1 MSQQEDD
8 RFGSEEASLTSRR
21 GSILAFLLDNLKSSN
36 PRVRALAIRD
46 LGDHISPMVI
56 NKLIALARHDPDLHV
71 RCQAITGLGNC
82 IYRSGLSA
90 YDPETD
96 LDAARADERL
106 SQIDCERIYE
116 SLLDI
121 YRDQERT
128 LLERRRAVEALSFFS
143 NETVEEVIADLY
155 SYPDKSARCSAL
167 VAMGRNGSARW
178 VQVLRKEM
186 SSPDRKMRIEAI
198 NAAGEL
204 GLDCLGKDLWR
215 LTYSEDKEI
224 MLAAIWSLGQT
235 GWDGAFDRLDEL
247 TLHQDPEVRQVAD
260 EAMEEWMFYNGL
272 ESGYY
277 DELEEEADEWEHSW

>member
-8 RFGSEEASLTSRR
+8 RFMAEEASLSGRR

-46 LGDHISPMVI
+46 LGDHVSPAVI
-56 NKLIALARHDPDLHV
+56 DRLIALARSDPDLHV

-116 SLLDI
+116 SLLRI
-121 YRDQERT
+121 YHDRGRS

-143 NETVEEVIADLY
+143 NETVEDVIAELY
-155 SYPDKSARCSAL
+155 SHPDKSARCSAL
-167 VAMGRNGSARW
+167 IAMGRNGSARW
-178 VQVLRKEM
+178 VSVLRKEM
-186 SSPDRKMRIEAI
+186 YNPDHETRIEAI

-247 TLHQDPEVRQVAD
+247 TLHQDPEIRQVAD

-272 ESGYY
+272 ESGY
-277 DELEEEADEWEHSW
+277 DEELEDEADDWERSW